1 MAPHPPW
8 LASLLAKPPE
18 APKLYAWT
26 PANLGLGDEPPR
38 PAPSR
43 AARDQDPSHRIYIL
57 GAGNMG
63 RLYATYLSKHDPP
76 PPITLVVHRP
86 SLLEAWHS
94 SPGVTF
100 THHGA
105 TETVADLHIEY
116 WTTEAPARGPV
127 REVCDGGFIPNIIV
141 STKAGDALPEV
152 DRMRRYLSA
161 GSTVALAQNGMS
173 KLWPPHGP
181 AYTSARFSRQHGG
194 GGGGGGS
201 SSSGRE
207 SEGKGKELAVSV
219 EEGHGNEAPNFAH
232 CITTHGVVSLASFTS
247 RHASLAD
254 AKVGLVLPNPRTR
267 GAAEWLLG
275 AIASAPLLD
284 SERVG
289 RADLWALQLEKL
301 VVNAVINPLTAVLRC
316 KNGALFAEGP
326 AGGVL
331 AKVMDRLLE
340 ETSAVYLRLV
350 RHPSSDAILLSDY
363 GDGTTT
369 TTAAAAA
376 TATATAANDTSEH
389 DLLVAARARLEP
401 RFAVASL
408 RDMLWAVG
416 RKVTENTSSMLQD
429 VQAGKSTEIRDF
441 NGWILDTARF
451 LGSSPSPSPS
461 SSSPSHQHP
470 RAAEAGCPLPS
481 PPPPPPP
488 LDVKCHARLMDLV
501 ESGVTM
507 TAEQLGEALL
517 GEL

>member
-8 LASLLAKPPE
+8 LASLLAKPSE

-43 AARDQDPSHRIYIL
+43 TVRDQDPSHRIYIL

-63 RLYATYLSKHDPP
+63 RLYAIYLSKHDPP

-86 SLLEAWHS
+86 SLLEAWRS

-105 TETVADLHIEY
+105 TETVADLDIEY
-116 WTTEAPARGPV
+116 WTTEEPARGPA

-161 GSTVALAQNGMS
+161 SSTVALAQNGMS

-181 AYTSARFSRQHGG
+181 AYTSARFSRRHGG
-194 GGGGGGS
+194 GGGSTIG
-201 SSSGRE
+201 GRE
-207 SEGKGKELAVSV
+207 GEGEGKGKGERLAGSEE
-219 EEGHGNEAPNFAH
+219 EEGKGDEAPNFAH
-232 CITTHGVVSLASFTS
+232 CITTHGVVSLAPFTS

-284 SERVG
+284 SRRVG

-316 KNGALFAEGP
+316 KNGALFADGP
-326 AGGVL
+326 GGVL

-340 ETSAVYLRLV
+340 ETSGVYLRLV
-350 RHPSSDAILLSDY
+350 SHPSSDAILLSDY
-363 GDGTTT
+363 GDGTIT
-369 TTAAAAA
+369 AAA
-376 TATATAANDTSEH
+376 TATATAVNDTNEH

-451 LGSSPSPSPS
+451 LDS
-461 SSSPSHQHP
+461 SSSSSSLPSHQHP

-481 PPPPPPP
+481 PPPPP